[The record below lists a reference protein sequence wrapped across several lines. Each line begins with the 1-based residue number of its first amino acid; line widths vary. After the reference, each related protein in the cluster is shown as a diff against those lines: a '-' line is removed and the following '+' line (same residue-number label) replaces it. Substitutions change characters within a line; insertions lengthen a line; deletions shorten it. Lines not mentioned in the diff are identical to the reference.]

1 MIGSIVL
8 FFVWLKNQRRGINY
22 TLKVN
27 VIRLAIALFV
37 VALGVIAINLPVMDT
52 TKAIAGIASLFSI
65 FQGSKAVVCILQ
77 IVK

>member
-8 FFVWLKNQRRGINY
+8 FFVWLKNQRSGINY

-27 VIRLAIALFV
+27 VIRLLI
-37 VALGVIAINLPVMDT
+37 ALGVIVVGVIALNLPVMNA
-52 TKAIAGIASLFSI
+52 TKAIAGVASAFSV
-65 FQGSKAVVCILQ
+65 FVGGKSFVCILQ